1 MPKKY
6 IVCWTELNHFESG
19 VIADSPEEA
28 QELAMSNLGEWQQHD
43 FGGVEPNSIDIEFIE
58 EIDV

>member
-6 IVCWTELNHFESG
+6 VVCWTELNHFESG

-28 QELAMSNLGEWQQHD
+28 QELAMSNLGEWLKNK
-43 FGGVEPNSIDIEFIE
+43 ESLSKK
-58 EIDV
+58 